1 MIMMMKTMTMM
12 ITMMKT
18 EAKEEAEVIMVTS
31 KETAR
36 EDSLLKAVE
45 AVPVADQ
52 EETPVQILADQVPV
66 RVQDQEEEEGLH
78 QVHQTTIMT
87 IDMTIREGREAAEIA
102 TEDLQVQI
110 QADLVQEI
118 AEAIQVQVQDPEA
131 AAVQVEALIPAQEH
145 QKEVLL
151 P

>member
-1 MIMMMKTMTMM
+1 MKV
-12 ITMMKT
+12 
-18 EAKEEAEVIMVTS
+18 AEEAEVEVEAITVTS

-36 EDSLLKAVE
+36 EDSLLEAVE

-52 EETPVQILADQVPV
+52 EEAPVPILEDQVPV
-66 RVQDQEEEEGLH
+66 RGQDQEEEEGLH
-78 QVHQTTIMT
+78 QALQTTIMT
-87 IDMTIREGREAAEIA
+87 TDMTIREGQEATEIA
-102 TEDLQVQI
+102 TEDLQIQT

-131 AAVQVEALIPAQEH
+131 AAAQVEILIPAQEH

-151 P
+151 R